1 MLKNCYK
8 IGEENWSDTAEDEA
22 AEAPDPWFRPVWEDL
37 EDETN
42 CTPRPGFPSQPWT
55 SRSAGGA
62 EAALLGPLAMAQD
75 ALARLDAMAEL
86 LSPALRDGLVAR
98 LAYAEAAG
106 LLASRGGFAHP
117 LDLALRDAERIGRRD
132 LMARGRPADEAPPA
146 EGGNGL
152 NPAEAGT
159 GWTSMKRSAVRCNWR
174 GCCSACLPWPLH
186 RASLGG
192 TLRPRRTIRW
202 RPPRRLGPGCG
213 RSTRRGRAVRCGPFR
228 PLARGALAG
237 WAAARDEQPALLR
250 AAAAAAA
257 WMESGIADRPDA
269 AQALA
274 VAGMLL
280 RRTGT
285 LKTIPL
291 TIWAGWAALCAA
303 GDPGL
308 LPRLRG
314 DVAARL
320 AGSPGRRC
328 SCTLWRRLRAPDR
341 ERWVPCSGPRR
352 PRGARRRG
360 GSPLAAA
367 RSAGPAAAPSG
378 ADRPG
383 ARGLAGD
390 HAAGGIADSRRIA
403 AAGVAAEVTG
413 REAFGRSGSCAVK
426 RDPARF
432 AASPRTSP
440 AHRPRRVAVN
450 CSDAQ

>member
-1 MLKNCYK
+1 MNQAGKD
-8 IGEENWSDTAEDEA
+8 WDDTAEDEA

-37 EDETN
+37 EDETD
-42 CTPRPGFPSQPWT
+42 CTPPPRFPSQPWT

-86 LSPALRDGLVAR
+86 LSPALRGGLVAR

-132 LMARGRPADEAPPA
+132 LMARGRPAGEAPPA

-159 GWTSMKRSAVRCNWR
+159 WLDLDEKIGGALQLARLLQRLPALASPPSFAWR
-174 GCCSACLPWPLH
+174 NLSPAADDPL
-186 RASLGG
+186 A
-192 TLRPRRTIRW
+192 TAAAART
-202 RPPRRLGPGCG
+202 RLGPLDRGVAAPFDADRFARWRAAHWPDG
-213 RSTRRGRAVRCGPFR
+213 RRRG
-228 PLARGALAG
+228 
-237 WAAARDEQPALLR
+237 DEQPALLR

-291 TIWAGWAALCAA
+291 TIWAGWEALCAA

-320 AGSPGRRC
+320 AGSSWPAVFLHLVAEAARAGSR
-328 SCTLWRRLRAPDR
+328 TLGALLRA
-341 ERWVPCSGPRR
+341 EAA
-352 PRGARRRG
+352 GAA
-360 GSPLAAA
+360 LAAGEDR
-367 RSAGPAAAPSG
+367 RSRLPAALALLLRHPALTAP
-378 ADRPG
+378 A
-383 ARGLAGD
+383 LAALLAITPQ
-390 HAAGGIADSRRIA
+390 AALRILTRIA

-413 REAFGRSGSCAVK
+413 RKSFRAFGILCG
-426 RDPARF
+426 
-432 AASPRTSP
+432 
-440 AHRPRRVAVN
+440 
-450 CSDAQ
+450 